1 MGDYSRAAIN
11 SSFNTGTVVGIC
23 CNVFG
28 GGLTQKYIP
37 DFTWGDHTLPKYE
50 FEKALKDI
58 ANWKK
63 LKNQTLTD
71 NEIQQLK
78 TIFDEL

>member
-1 MGDYSRAAIN
+1 MGDYSRSAIN
-11 SSFNTGTVVGIC
+11 SSFNTGTMVGVC

-28 GGLTQKYIP
+28 RGLSEKYIP
-37 DFTWGDHTLPKYE
+37 DFTWGDHTLPQYE

-58 ANWKK
+58 AGWKK
-63 LKNQTLTD
+63 LKNQSLSD
-71 NEIQQLK
+71 GEIQQLK